1 MAIRSKPRQQI
12 PAAQP
17 NEKAVEAF
25 ISRGGQT
32 PTTDQRD
39 TGGRDQEVRL
49 QLRPMRSKVSEI
61 DRILKAKYPN
71 EKTRPSRHSWIM
83 TAIDEKIERDE

>member
-1 MAIRSKPRQQI
+1 MAIRSKPRQQS

-32 PTTDQRD
+32 PTTDE
-39 TGGRDQEVRL
+39 RDQEVRL

-61 DRILKAKYPN
+61 DRIIKAKYPN